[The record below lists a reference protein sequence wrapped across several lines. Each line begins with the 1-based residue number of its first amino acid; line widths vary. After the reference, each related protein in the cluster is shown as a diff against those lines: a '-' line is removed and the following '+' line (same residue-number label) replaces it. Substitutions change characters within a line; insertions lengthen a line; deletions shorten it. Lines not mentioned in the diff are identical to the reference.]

1 MIGGAVD
8 RAGLIGYDLKVAVG
22 NWLADTRLLGMW
34 PRTPDRDLPM
44 GGDEVK
50 SKKKG
55 GGRGG

>member
-1 MIGGAVD
+1 MD